1 MSGRF
6 SGQVVLVTGA
16 ATGIGLGVCRA
27 FAAEGACVVLNDV
40 ERSRAGRAASV
51 LAADLGAGAT
61 VVGYGADVTDVS
73 AVRGMVEAI
82 VERHHRLD
90 VAVVNAGVSHFGLF
104 LDEEP
109 GDIEPV
115 FAVNLRGGYFTAQA
129 AARAMVAGGSDGRIV
144 FTTSVAGVQ
153 AIRGLGA
160 YGASK
165 AGLQM
170 LARTVAVE
178 LGSHGI
184 TVNAVGPG
192 ATLTDRTRDETPDY
206 EAAWSAVVPTGRVG
220 QVDDVVA
227 AVLFLASAE
236 ARHITGQTLMVDGGW
251 TATSPTPPTY

>member
-1 MSGRF
+1 M
-6 SGQVVLVTGA
+6 
-16 ATGIGLGVCRA
+16 
-27 FAAEGACVVLNDV
+27 VLNDV
-40 ERSRAGRAASV
+40 ERSRAGRGHERSPPIS
-51 LAADLGAGAT
+51 GAGAT

-90 VAVVNAGVSHFGLF
+90 VAVVNAGVSHFGPF

-160 YGASK
+160 YGAIQGRPPD
-165 AGLQM
+165 A
-170 LARTVAVE
+170 
-178 LGSHGI
+178 GSHARRRARLPRHHGQRRRPRRH
-184 TVNAVGPG
+184 AHGPH
-192 ATLTDRTRDETPDY
+192 P
-206 EAAWSAVVPTGRVG
+206 
-220 QVDDVVA
+220 
-227 AVLFLASAE
+227 
-236 ARHITGQTLMVDGGW
+236 
-251 TATSPTPPTY
+251 